1 MLFFLQSVG
10 APVKATTNIIEDNQT
25 SEECNV
31 SVESADKEATKLGT
45 EEDGSS
51 DQEHAEDEGDEDAE
65 DDEQQKPVQV
75 QSGCQVHVLD
85 C

>member
-1 MLFFLQSVG
+1 MQSVG

-51 DQEHAEDEGDEDAE
+51 DQEHVEDEDDEDAE
-65 DDEQQKPVQV
+65 DNEQQKPVQV
-75 QSGCQVHVLD
+75 KKSLCRHRLIHD
-85 C
+85 PI